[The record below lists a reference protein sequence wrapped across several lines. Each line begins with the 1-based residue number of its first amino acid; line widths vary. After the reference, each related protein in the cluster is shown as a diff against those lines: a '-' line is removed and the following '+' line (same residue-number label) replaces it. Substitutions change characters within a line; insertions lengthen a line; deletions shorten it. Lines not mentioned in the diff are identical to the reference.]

1 MRQKKLLGAV
11 LAAAGMVTA
20 GSASAIAI
28 TPTLDATTLGNALL
42 GGGGAGIDLTSVSVS
57 VSGQTETVPDGP
69 TFVSAGTFTND
80 ANTYGIGP
88 GVVISSGNVNDY
100 ETGPNTSP
108 STTTVYGVPAS
119 PAQEALLDP
128 ITGGLLDHNDVT
140 QIDIT
145 FDMLP
150 GFDTVFF
157 NVTFG
162 SEEYDEFVGSP
173 FIDAFGLYVN
183 GTNIAQVNGD
193 PVNIDHPDML
203 FLGGTELDGILGGAD
218 GDFGPYVHTFGQLVG
233 DGSTGNS
240 LTFIIADSGDA
251 ALDST
256 VYISQLGGSEP
267 PPPPNGVPVP
277 APLTLLSL
285 GLVALAARQRR

>member
-1 MRQKKLLGAV
+1 MRQKKF
-11 LAAAGMVTA
+11 LALALCAAGMMAA
-20 GSASAIAI
+20 GSASAIVV

-57 VSGQTETVPDGP
+57 VSGQSQTGPGGP
-69 TFVSAGTFTND
+69 TSVSAGTFTN
-80 ANTYGIGP
+80 ASGTYGIGD
-88 GVVISSGNVNDY
+88 GIVISSGNAGDY
-100 ETGPNTSP
+100 GDGPNTSP
-108 STTTVYGVPAS
+108 SKTTIYGVSAT

-128 ITGGLLDHNDVT
+128 ITGGALNHNDVT

-145 FDMLP
+145 FDMLA

-162 SEEYDEFVGSP
+162 SDEYDEFVGSS

-203 FLGGTELDGILGGAD
+203 FLSGTELDGILGGSQGA
-218 GDFGPYVHTFGQLVG
+218 FGPYVHTFSAVVG
-233 DGSTGNS
+233 DGATGNT
-240 LTFIIADSGDA
+240 LTFIIADSGDSS
-251 ALDST
+251 LDST
-256 VYISQLGGSEP
+256 AYISQLGGSTP
-267 PPPPNGVPVP
+267 PPPEVPVP
-277 APLTLLSL
+277 ATL
-285 GLVALAARQRR
+285 GLLGIGMAALGLRRRKK

>member
-1 MRQKKLLGAV
+1 M
-11 LAAAGMVTA
+11 
-20 GSASAIAI
+20 
-28 TPTLDATTLGNALL
+28 
-42 GGGGAGIDLTSVSVS
+42 
-57 VSGQTETVPDGP
+57 
-69 TFVSAGTFTND
+69 
-80 ANTYGIGP
+80 
-88 GVVISSGNVNDY
+88 ISSGDVSDY

-108 STTTVYGVPAS
+108 STTTVYGVSAT

-128 ITGGLLDHNDVT
+128 ITGGSLNHNDVT

-162 SEEYDEFVGSP
+162 SEEYDEFVGSS

-203 FLGGTELDGILGGAD
+203 FLGGTELDGILGGD
-218 GDFGPYVHTFGQLVG
+218 GHDR
-233 DGSTGNS
+233 
-240 LTFIIADSGDA
+240 
-251 ALDST
+251 
-256 VYISQLGGSEP
+256 EP
-267 PPPPNGVPVP
+267 SRRVRRVEF
-277 APLTLLSL
+277 LEHRDL
-285 GLVALAARQRR
+285 LAARRAPGCPRRRRRSPGCRRRRGRAHG

>member
-1 MRQKKLLGAV
+1 
-11 LAAAGMVTA
+11 
-20 GSASAIAI
+20 
-28 TPTLDATTLGNALL
+28 
-42 GGGGAGIDLTSVSVS
+42 
-57 VSGQTETVPDGP
+57 
-69 TFVSAGTFTND
+69 
-80 ANTYGIGP
+80 
-88 GVVISSGNVNDY
+88 VISSGDVSDY

-108 STTTVYGVPAS
+108 STTTVYGVSAT

-128 ITGGLLDHNDVT
+128 ITGGSLNHNDVT

-162 SEEYDEFVGSP
+162 SEEYDEFVGTS

-218 GDFGPYVHTFGQLVG
+218 EGFGPYVHTFSQLVNP
-233 DGSTGNS
+233 TGNL
-240 LTFIIADSGDA
+240 LTFILADSGDSS
-251 ALDST
+251 LDST

-267 PPPPNGVPVP
+267 PPPNGVPVP
-277 APLTLLSL
+277 APLALIGL
-285 GLVALAARQRR
+285 GLVALAARQRK